1 MEFSLD
7 LPCSSLA
14 DAVMAVVWSSLPE
27 PIANHSVRSFLFAEL
42 LAEHQGLINDPE
54 YDRELVFAA
63 AVMHDL
69 GTGNRAP
76 GKARF
81 EVEGADIAAD
91 VLTRHGASAAAVDR
105 VWEAIAFHTSEGIAE
120 RRGLLPYLTA
130 EGSKMDIGY
139 NADLTDKYQEAI
151 HAAYPRL
158 NMVKVL
164 TDAIVDHASRS
175 DDSAPIFSLG
185 NLLTKERQATG
196 VTELELLTA
205 GVSPWGD

>member
-7 LPCSSLA
+7 LPSSSLA
-14 DAVMAVVWSSLPE
+14 DAVMAIVWSSLPE
-27 PIANHSVRSFLFAEL
+27 PIVNHSVRSFLFAEL
-42 LAEHQGLINDPE
+42 LAKHRGLIDDPE
-54 YDRELVFAA
+54 YDRELVFVAS
-63 AVMHDL
+63 VLHDL
-69 GTGNRAP
+69 GTGKRAP

-81 EVEGADIAAD
+81 EVEGADM
-91 VLTRHGASAAAVDR
+91 AAALLTTHGLPAVDVDR

-120 RRGLLPYLTA
+120 RCGLLPYLTA

-139 NADLTDKYQEAI
+139 NAEVTDEYQEAI

-164 TDAIVDHASRS
+164 TDAIVDHARRS
-175 DDSAPIFSLG
+175 AASAPIFSLG
-185 NLLTKERQATG
+185 SLLFKERQATG

-205 GVSPWGD
+205 GVSPWGE